1 MNQALYTGIIGLQA
15 NQYAL
20 NVASNNIANVDTVGF
35 KGNSVEFKNLFTKSL
50 SSASG
55 SDSSSIGLGSAVA
68 ATPLMTKNGAITSTG
83 SNTDLAIN
91 GNGWF
96 GVQGNGQTTYTRD
109 GAFSFDAN
117 NDLVNAN
124 GQFVL
129 GTMANNF
136 DPSGNITGTS
146 AVTPLGALDAQQ
158 PIKLPAS
165 LYYPATPT
173 TQVSLSG
180 NLGTANVTQ
189 TIGAQA
195 IDAKGN
201 KNTLNLT
208 FTKSTPQPTTGTSWD
223 VTATLSSP
231 ATLGSTPSSVL
242 DTQSGT
248 FTFDSSGALLSSTL
262 PTLNNNGTPLTI
274 SSGQGF
280 AGLISNSS
288 ATGNLA
294 STSNGDISGNLM
306 GYSIDKNAN
315 VIANFSNSK
324 QVSMAK
330 IALYHFQNEQGL
342 QSAGGANYASSDNS
356 GKPFFYQ
363 DTNGNNIL
371 GATVSSGKLENSN
384 VNLSTSL
391 TQLIV
396 LQRSYDANS
405 KSITTGDQLIQK
417 ALQMSN

>member
-231 ATLGSTPSSVL
+231 ATLGGTPSSVL

-342 QSAGGANYASSDNS
+342 QSVGGANYASSDNS